1 MCCFM
6 GDRAAR
12 KGAYY
17 PGCLRGFNRFDGKRC
32 GRGQSHGTRAPG
44 AAIIAWMRG
53 YSMQFIRVIAALLL
67 SGCIS
72 AARGEGA
79 YLGASLGI
87 MDADRSGFDP
97 ATNAGVLAG
106 YDLYTLE
113 IFSVALE
120 GELTGTV
127 SDGDLKAAGSKGRWD
142 IDTRA
147 LYAAFRLGE
156 RFYMK
161 VRFGYAWTD
170 VSTDFQGASFK
181 DSDSGVSWGGA
192 FGWMISEHWGVQLD
206 GSLVDTDTSYWNAGI
221 LYRF

>member
-1 MCCFM
+1 M
-6 GDRAAR
+6 R
-12 KGAYY
+12 
-17 PGCLRGFNRFDGKRC
+17 FNRVM
-32 GRGQSHGTRAPG
+32 P
-44 AAIIAWMRG
+44 
-53 YSMQFIRVIAALLL
+53 ALLL
-67 SGCIS
+67 CGFVAAVQAESG
-72 AARGEGA
+72 
-79 YLGASLGI
+79 YLGASLGA
-87 MDADRSGFDP
+87 MDADRSGFD
-97 ATNAGVLAG
+97 AASNAGVLAG

-113 IFSVALE
+113 IFSIALE

-127 SDGDLKAAGSKGRWD
+127 SDGDLKAAGNKGSWD

-161 VRFGYAWTD
+161 VRFGFAWTD

-192 FGWMISEHWGVQLD
+192 AGWMLSDHWGLQLD
-206 GSLVDTDTSYWNAGI
+206 GSLVDTDTTYWNAGI

>member
-1 MCCFM
+1 M
-6 GDRAAR
+6 R
-12 KGAYY
+12 
-17 PGCLRGFNRFDGKRC
+17 FNRLI
-32 GRGQSHGTRAPG
+32 P
-44 AAIIAWMRG
+44 
-53 YSMQFIRVIAALLL
+53 ALLL
-67 SGCIS
+67 CSFV
-72 AARGEGA
+72 AVVQAEGG
-79 YLGASLGI
+79 YLGASLGA
-87 MDADRSGFDP
+87 MDADRSGFDH

-127 SDGDLKAAGSKGRWD
+127 SDGDLKASGSKGSWD

-161 VRFGYAWTD
+161 VRFGFAWTD

-181 DSDSGVSWGGA
+181 DSDSGVSWGGTA
-192 FGWMISEHWGVQLD
+192 GWMISEHWGVQLD
-206 GSLVDTDTSYWNAGI
+206 GSLVDTDTTYWNAGI

>member
-1 MCCFM
+1 M
-6 GDRAAR
+6 R
-12 KGAYY
+12 
-17 PGCLRGFNRFDGKRC
+17 FNR
-32 GRGQSHGTRAPG
+32 
-44 AAIIAWMRG
+44 
-53 YSMQFIRVIAALLL
+53 VIPALLL
-67 SGCIS
+67 CSP
-72 AARGEGA
+72 AAVVQAEGG
-79 YLGASLGI
+79 YLGASLGA
-87 MDADRSGFDP
+87 MDADRSGFDH

-127 SDGDLKAAGSKGRWD
+127 SDGDLKASGSKGSWD

-161 VRFGYAWTD
+161 VRFGFAWTD
-170 VSTDFQGASFK
+170 LSTDFQGASFK

-192 FGWMISEHWGVQLD
+192 AGWMISEHWGVQLD
-206 GSLVDTDTSYWNAGI
+206 GSLVDTDTTYWNAGI

>member
-1 MCCFM
+1 M
-6 GDRAAR
+6 R
-12 KGAYY
+12 
-17 PGCLRGFNRFDGKRC
+17 FNRLI
-32 GRGQSHGTRAPG
+32 P
-44 AAIIAWMRG
+44 
-53 YSMQFIRVIAALLL
+53 ALLL
-67 SGCIS
+67 CSFV
-72 AARGEGA
+72 AVVQAEGG
-79 YLGASLGI
+79 YLGASLGA
-87 MDADRSGFDP
+87 MDADRSGFDH

-127 SDGDLKAAGSKGRWD
+127 SDGDLKASGSKGSWD

-147 LYAAFRLGE
+147 LCAAFRLGE
-156 RFYMK
+156 RFHMK
-161 VRFGYAWTD
+161 VRFGFAWTD

-192 FGWMISEHWGVQLD
+192 AGWMISKDWGVQLD
-206 GSLVDTDTSYWNAGI
+206 GSLVDTDTTYWNAGI

>member
-1 MCCFM
+1 
-6 GDRAAR
+6 
-12 KGAYY
+12 
-17 PGCLRGFNRFDGKRC
+17 
-32 GRGQSHGTRAPG
+32 
-44 AAIIAWMRG
+44 MR
-53 YSMQFIRVIAALLL
+53 FIRVIPALLL
-67 SGCIS
+67 SGS
-72 AARGEGA
+72 AATAQAQGG
-79 YLGASLGI
+79 YLGVSLGA
-87 MDADRSGFDP
+87 MDADRSGFDE

-106 YDLYTLE
+106 YDLYTVE

-127 SDGDLKAAGSKGRWD
+127 SDGDLKAAGNKGSWD

-192 FGWMISEHWGVQLD
+192 VGWMVGDQWGVQMD
-206 GSLVDTDTSYWNAGI
+206 GSLIDTDTTYWNAGI